1 MNNKYP
7 KREVPTLEEI
17 KMALNTYERIEADD
31 NWIYRRASW
40 GKGRIY

>member
-17 KMALNTYERIEADD
+17 KMALNTYERIEADEK
-31 NWIYRRASW
+31 ILFLLE
-40 GKGRIY
+40 GVLVIG